1 MENEVRRLIFLR
13 YESFRDYL
21 RLYPVTSAI
30 LAVNLLA
37 FIADLLLPG
46 NPLLDADF
54 DSDPD
59 FLDSLRHQARLGAIR
74 SGFSAIEPSF
84 DNRRPTALTRRQEIK
99 NMEARGRTG

>member
-1 MENEVRRLIFLR
+1 MIFLR

-46 NPLLDADF
+46 NPLLDAGF
-54 DSDPD
+54 
-59 FLDSLRHQARLGAIR
+59 FRLY
-74 SGFSAIEPSF
+74 P
-84 DNRRPTALTRRQEIK
+84 EI
-99 NMEARGRTG
+99 GRASCRERV